1 MTSRFV
7 FAALL
12 GAALVSAGAMHSAAQ
27 DGQKKA
33 PVKAAPKSTPAKST
47 EQKPAPRKAE
57 PKATQKKAEPKKEP
71 QKKSTPGTPGLVA
84 QYGDW
89 GVYVNKTA
97 KTCFALTQP
106 KERQPANV
114 KRGPAYFFVTT
125 RPGEKLVN
133 EINIMTGITLRED
146 APVALEAAGGNY
158 PLYVKG
164 SGLWIGDPASE
175 AKLVAALQQE
185 KEVWLT
191 LTPAKGAATRDRYSL
206 IGLTQALERV
216 AKECP

>member
-1 MTSRFV
+1 MKSRFV

-33 PVKAAPKSTPAKST
+33 PVKTAPKKST
-47 EQKPAPRKAE
+47 EQKQTPKKAA
-57 PKATQKKAEPKKEP
+57 PKAAQKKAEPKKEP
-71 QKKSTPGTPGLVA
+71 QKKTTPGTPGLVA

-89 GVYVNKTA
+89 GVYINKTA

-125 RPGEKLVN
+125 RPNEKLVN
-133 EINIMTGITLRED
+133 EISIMTGIALKED
-146 APVALEAAGGNY
+146 AAVALEAAGSTY
-158 PLYVKG
+158 PMYVKG
-164 SGLWIGDPASE
+164 TGLWIREPANE
-175 AKLVAALQQE
+175 QKLLGALQQE
-185 KEVWLT
+185 KEIWLK
-191 LTPAKGAATRDRYSL
+191 LTPTKGAETNDRYSL
-206 IGLTQALERV
+206 TGLTQALERL